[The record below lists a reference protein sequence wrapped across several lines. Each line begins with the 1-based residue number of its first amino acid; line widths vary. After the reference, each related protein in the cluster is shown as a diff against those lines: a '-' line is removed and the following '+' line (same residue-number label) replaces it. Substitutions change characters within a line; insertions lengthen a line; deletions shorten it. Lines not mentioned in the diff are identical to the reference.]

1 MAKIYL
7 EPIPDTWLPTQDAR
21 LIGIDEVGRGPLVG
35 PLVAAGVILPLD
47 AELPSNLRDSKKLSP
62 AAREQIDRELRA
74 IEGIE
79 IFLEE
84 VTPSEIDR
92 IGIGAANLRA
102 FRTIL
107 DRANAAIAIVDGDL
121 FFEHPGTLVRSEVRG
136 ERFAPVAAASI
147 IAKVYRDRL
156 IARLDVELPGR
167 GFASAGYPTP
177 SNIAAVRSHGP
188 TAHHRRSFL
197 KRILAG
203 DRPKRPT
210 PVEAPVEESL
220 AD

>member
-1 MAKIYL
+1 MTKNYL
-7 EPIPDTWLPTQDAR
+7 EPIPDTWLPTTDAR

-35 PLVAAGVILPLD
+35 PLVAAGVILPVGV
-47 AELPSNLRDSKKLSP
+47 ELPSMLRDSKKLSP
-62 AAREQIDRELRA
+62 AARERIDLELRA
-74 IEGIE
+74 MKGIE

-84 VTPSEIDR
+84 VSPSEIDR

-102 FRTIL
+102 FRAIL
-107 DRANAAIAIVDGDL
+107 ARASAAIAIVDGDL
-121 FFEHPGTLVRSEVRG
+121 FFEHPGTVVRSEVRG

-156 IARLDVELPGR
+156 IATLDVEFPGR

-177 SNIAAVRSHGP
+177 TNIAAVREHGP
-188 TAHHRRSFL
+188 TEQHRRGFL

-203 DRPKRPT
+203 PQPKRRA